1 MAEFVV
7 TVTPAGGAAVEIK
20 VGTVRSKRR
29 PILRSTQLHRNGQS
43 AVNKLSLH
51 FSDST
56 VDRFLADNITE
67 QAVTVT
73 RDGDPW
79 FDGLTRP
86 ASAQHK
92 GHYTGQADVYDA
104 SYGLTSRITDS
115 IGPWTS
121 RSVSTAAGAGLIGSL
136 LKEYGITA
144 GKLDMAAVSE
154 TVLKFFV
161 PGWRDVRWRTALG
174 DVLKEFGWVLNVGPD
189 GTWRMHDLYPPA
201 VEPVAELGD
210 DDMLSLRGIQR
221 RTKDTRYGGYA
232 VVWHPFETLTDQTIF
247 DATPND
253 ATIDVPAGE
262 YYPPG
267 ASDTLATYSLYDL
280 RETDGYDLIA
290 CDMQSL
296 EWGGPGINLVM
307 QDHFPLRSDVRFL
320 AGSGGG
326 EITRFR
332 IKGRAFVKDEL
343 NERRSLTEAITDREI
358 REVQAKYINTEA
370 AAQRLSSGLALS
382 SIYGSE
388 QLRMDSPP
396 GARRFAIDESYQ
408 INSPALSITNR
419 LYRVTQ
425 VIEDD
430 LGLQRVT
437 LERLRIST

>member
-1 MAEFVV
+1 M
-7 TVTPAGGAAVEIK
+7 
-20 VGTVRSKRR
+20 
-29 PILRSTQLHRNGQS
+29 
-43 AVNKLSLH
+43 
-51 FSDST
+51 
-56 VDRFLADNITE
+56 
-67 QAVTVT
+67 
-73 RDGDPW
+73 
-79 FDGLTRP
+79 
-86 ASAQHK
+86 
-92 GHYTGQADVYDA
+92 YDA
-104 SYGLTSRITDS
+104 SYGLTSRIRDS
-115 IGPWTS
+115 IGPWTN
-121 RSVSTAAGAGLIGSL
+121 RAVSDGGRGIVGSL
-136 LKEYGITA
+136 LTEYGIH
-144 GKLDMAAVSE
+144 GSRLDMANVPE

-161 PGWRDVRWRTALG
+161 PGWRDLRWRSVLG

-210 DDMLSLRGIQR
+210 DDMLSLRGIR
-221 RTKDTRYGGYA
+221 RATKDTRYGGYA

-262 YYPPG
+262 YYPTGAG
-267 ASDTLATYSLYDL
+267 ASLAVYSLYDIADA
-280 RETDGYDLIA
+280 DGYDLIA

-320 AGSGGG
+320 AGPGGG
-326 EITRFR
+326 QITAFR

-343 NERRSLTEAITDREI
+343 NEKRSLAEAITDREI
-358 REVQAKYINTEA
+358 REVQTKYINSEA

-382 SIYGSE
+382 SVYGSE
-388 QLRMDSPP
+388 SLRMDSPP

-419 LYRVTQ
+419 LYRVVQ